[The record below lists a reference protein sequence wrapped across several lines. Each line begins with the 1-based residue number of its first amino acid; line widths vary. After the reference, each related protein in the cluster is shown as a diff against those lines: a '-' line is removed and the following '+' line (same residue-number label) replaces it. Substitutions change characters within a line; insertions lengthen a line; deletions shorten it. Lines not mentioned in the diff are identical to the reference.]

1 MIDVDEHLRLPR
13 VLPSLSNRMFRYN
26 LTVLY
31 TNCIVATYYTMA
43 AMPVCTKRNVAHID
57 RRGKAVRANFFFFGG
72 LTRLSPDQLWIKRLI
87 SHVADFKASCE
98 RPHQIRSCVL
108 LDRLALDASL

>member
-1 MIDVDEHLRLPR
+1 VTATSS
-13 VLPSLSNRMFRYN
+13 SLSNIMFRYH

-57 RRGKAVRANFFFFGG
+57 RRGKAVRANFFFGG
-72 LTRLSPDQLWIKRLI
+72 LMRLSPEQLWIKRFI
-87 SHVADFKASCE
+87 SQVADFKASCE

-108 LDRLALDASL
+108 LDRLALDGSL